1 MLSALAASSLLAGA
15 AGVEAD
21 TPNENAGLSSVFF
34 PSSDDF
40 GGTSAVLVVRLN
52 ALGAG
57 TLVSFFCSPLSSS
70 PLSSKAESSL
80 STLFLSLA
88 LSASSFLTS
97 VMLCCLVLGVLASF
111 TTAAAS

>member
-1 MLSALAASSLLAGA
+1 MLSVLAASSLLAGA

-57 TLVSFFCSPLSSS
+57 TLVSFFCSPLSYEINDKKEINNSVWS
-70 PLSSKAESSL
+70 NLKCVNCKGRPI
-80 STLFLSLA
+80 LA
-88 LSASSFLTS
+88 LFSPP
-97 VMLCCLVLGVLASF
+97 GKD
-111 TTAAAS
+111 